1 MKAAPMKRLQA
12 PRPIYATRALI
23 ATAAAVACLALGVV
37 GRETIWRRPPIPSKP
52 ASSTAVKS
60 PARDAQALAAPSE
73 AVAVAPPARMTPAQQ
88 ADFEAWLVKTY
99 LRCWKPA
106 PQSPDADPYVAQV
119 RIAYKP
125 DGSLSRPPK
134 LVNPPSNPTQRP
146 QANSVMLAIQSCNPL
161 PVPAQYRPFYEQ
173 WKTKTIH
180 FDPQIA
186 AR

>member
-1 MKAAPMKRLQA
+1 MKRLQA
-12 PRPIYATRALI
+12 PTPIHASPVAIVILAAALFLAVVVIGRETLWRRSPVPPNSAQSAAVKRPPVAQ
-23 ATAAAVACLALGVV
+23 TAAAPSA
-37 GRETIWRRPPIPSKP
+37 PP
-52 ASSTAVKS
+52 
-60 PARDAQALAAPSE
+60 E
-73 AVAVAPPARMTPAQQ
+73 AVAIAPPGRMTPAQQ

-119 RIAYKP
+119 RLAYKP

-134 LVNPPSNPTQRP
+134 LVNPPSNPAQKP
-146 QANSVMLAIQSCNPL
+146 QAKSVMVAIETCNPL